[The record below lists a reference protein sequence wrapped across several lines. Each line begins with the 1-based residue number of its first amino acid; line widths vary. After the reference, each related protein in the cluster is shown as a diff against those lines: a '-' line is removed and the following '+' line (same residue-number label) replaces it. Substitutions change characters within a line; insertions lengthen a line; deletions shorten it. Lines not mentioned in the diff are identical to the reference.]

1 MPPNLKNKTL
11 DCEYSI
17 STLMHELPQYGVMS
31 TSSDLERNTCP
42 VYVDAW
48 RLIKVIHRKLQNR
61 NIEEKKQ
68 NHKSG
73 CSFALTFNRPSPV
86 VKLTH

>member
-1 MPPNLKNKTL
+1 MR
-11 DCEYSI
+11 EF
-17 STLMHELPQYGVMS
+17 PQYGVMP

-42 VYVDAW
+42 VHVDAW
-48 RLIKVIHRKLQNR
+48 RLIKVINRKLQNH
-61 NIEEKKQ
+61 NIEGKKQ

-73 CSFALTFNRPSPV
+73 CSFVLTFNRSSPV